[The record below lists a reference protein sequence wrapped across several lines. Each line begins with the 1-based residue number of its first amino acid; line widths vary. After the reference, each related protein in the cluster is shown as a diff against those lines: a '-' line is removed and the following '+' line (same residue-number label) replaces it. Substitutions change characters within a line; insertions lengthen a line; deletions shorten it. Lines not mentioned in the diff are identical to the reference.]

1 MTELALN
8 RRRLRMG
15 LDGPNEAQRSAA
27 MKAADMRLVK
37 RIAALLEHHHPGHF
51 FRVTVDHG
59 QRLIRIEL
67 PPLLE
72 TPYSYNIPIGVL
84 ACDPSLKTVMRAA
97 GEILERF
104 GMPRSRWD
112 TDHYRSAVK
121 AQPFGANRRK
131 GYQVPA

>member
-1 MTELALN
+1 VTDQMLN
-8 RRRLRMG
+8 RRRLRLG
-15 LDGPNEAQRSAA
+15 LDGPNEAQREAA

-37 RIAALLEHHHPGHF
+37 RIAALLEFHHPGHF

-72 TPYSYNIPIGVL
+72 TPYSYNIPISLL
-84 ACDPSLKTVMRAA
+84 ATDPGLRIVMRAA

-104 GMPRSRWD
+104 QMPRSRWD
-112 TDHYRSAVK
+112 GDAYRSAVR
-121 AQPFGANRRK
+121 AQPFAANRRK
-131 GYQVPA
+131 GYRVPT